1 MVAALVSD
9 DRPPAFDNKLN
20 HIHRAGSGL
29 DMDVAAGLV
38 AWLNSRRVD
47 AYFRVFSGHTQVNA
61 GDLRRMR
68 FPSPEQLRLLGQST
82 LDPDNAVEQV
92 MGGAGV
98 VAA

>member
-1 MVAALVSD
+1 
-9 DRPPAFDNKLN
+9 
-20 HIHRAGSGL
+20 
-29 DMDVAAGLV
+29 
-38 AWLNSRRVD
+38 
-47 AYFRVFSGHTQVNA
+47 VFSGHTQVNA